1 MGDHNIIL
9 QSQKPNIRL
18 FLPFLIQN
26 QSPKVKDVIKGLI
39 CYQLCLRSL
48 IGPKYLKLLTIEPL
62 LRRELVEQ
70 WWNTW
75 SSGGV
80 VVLGGGTRYLS
91 VETSLFIHAKEQS
104 PENRERQEWQKNCG
118 D

>member
-1 MGDHNIIL
+1 MIKNGLTLLDLKQFLVNNGDI
-9 QSQKPNIRL
+9 
-18 FLPFLIQN
+18 
-26 QSPKVKDVIKGLI
+26 V
-39 CYQLCLRSL
+39 
-48 IGPKYLKLLTIEPL
+48 
-62 LRRELVEQ
+62 Q
-70 WWNTW
+70 WWRTW

>member
-1 MGDHNIIL
+1 MQNLQKSNKCPLISVIPDPQSDSKSKSKSQRCDQRPDMLSTVLEIL
-9 QSQKPNIRL
+9 DWAQIFEATQ
-18 FLPFLIQN
+18 
-26 QSPKVKDVIKGLI
+26 
-39 CYQLCLRSL
+39 
-48 IGPKYLKLLTIEPL
+48 TEPL

-70 WWNTW
+70 WWSTW